1 MLAFRILSLFMLNC
15 VRMHLKKGI
24 VFPLFQNS
32 QGSLVEKLGICGTVA
47 LYDPEIN
54 FKGF

>member
-1 MLAFRILSLFMLNC
+1 MLNC